1 MFKALPFLLIP
12 VFIWGQN
19 TPPPGKQFQPLP
31 QPEQQMPTQMAQQ
44 KVQARPPPP
53 PREITPPAGPL
64 GNHVVDIVLDAEFL
78 WWKATCTNLSY
89 ATKYEVID
97 QQNSTNPTASTV
109 LPKKMHAFNWDWD
122 KGVRAGLGL
131 VIGHDGWDI
140 YAEWT
145 CSSINTREHKSLHP
159 IPDAAITSA
168 FNPFGTEVYAHPWSA
183 FGTATIY
190 TEIQARWN
198 ILFHQFDLE
207 LGRKFWISKA
217 LSLRP
222 YGGVRGH
229 LSRMYL
235 KTHGILRTT
244 QTISTAAFLEETD
257 RRTQK
262 VWGVGLVGGLDSAW
276 HMTRN
281 SSVFIDWAIALL
293 YGPFD
298 QHTRFQQ
305 FSVTSTGQVTA
316 DINQA
321 FNHHDIFTVFAQY
334 NLAMG
339 FRWELPIYDEAFRVR
354 FDAGW
359 EIHLWPSFNQMD
371 LQTSGSTDAG
381 TFIPANGDVTFS
393 GLVLR
398 GRFEF

>member
-1 MFKALPFLLIP
+1 MFKFGVLLLLP
-12 VFIWGQN
+12 VFLVAQG
-19 TPPPGKQFQPLP
+19 TPPSGKQFQPLP
-31 QPEQQMPTQMAQQ
+31 QPEQQIPTQTVQQ
-44 KVQARPPPP
+44 KVQPPPPAP

-64 GNHVVDIVLDAEFL
+64 GNHVVDIALDAEFL

-97 QQNSTNPTASTV
+97 QQNSAAPTTSTV
-109 LPKKMHAFNWDWD
+109 LPKKMHALDWDWD

-145 CSSINTREHKSLHP
+145 YTSINTREHKSLSP
-159 IPDAAITSA
+159 IPDATITSA
-168 FNPFGTEVYAHPWSA
+168 SNPFGTEVYAHPWSA

-190 TEIQARWN
+190 TELQARWN

-222 YGGVRGH
+222 FGGVRGQI
-229 LSRMYL
+229 SRMYL
-235 KTHGILRTT
+235 KNHGILRTT
-244 QTISTAAFLEETD
+244 APTSATAYLEETD

-262 VWGVGLVGGLDSAW
+262 VWGVGLVGGLDTAW

-281 SSVFIDWAIALL
+281 WSIFIDWAIGLL

-298 QHTRFQQ
+298 QRTRFQQ
-305 FSVTSTGQVTA
+305 FSVDPTGQVTG

-321 FNHHDIFTVFAQY
+321 FNHDDIFTVFAQY
-334 NLAMG
+334 DLAIG

-359 EIHLWPSFNQMD
+359 EMHLWPNYNQLD
-371 LQTSGSTDAG
+371 LQTSGVIGAA